1 MEERLQS
8 ILDRIEQSSLSEEDK
23 IKLYGIISESMKAAI
38 WPALVSRMSPDK
50 ITDLEKANGRDA
62 VYAYIALIEEAT
74 KDEKALDEI
83 NETLG
88 KLLDEVDVALKE
100 EKI

>member
-1 MEERLQS
+1 MEERLNS
-8 ILDRIEQSSLSEEDK
+8 ILARIEKSGLSEEDK

-38 WPALVSRMSPDK
+38 WPSLVSRMSKDK
-50 ITDLEKANGRDA
+50 IDSLGKASGKDT

-88 KLLDEVDVALKE
+88 KLLDEVDAALKE
-100 EKI
+100 EQI